1 MWKRPPYVENSFLK
15 FEIIILQISHLNFGK
30 LSFSTVQIFA
40 KILPLKKIRKSL
52 HFSQILMH
60 NFAIALWGKV
70 WFRSTQY
77 HFHFLFSSFT
87 EIIKSRKISIWAA
100 STFHG
105 AIVWLRPNIAAQNR
119 GSIHFSVSLVLQ

>member
-30 LSFSTVQIFA
+30 LLFFTVQIFA

-60 NFAIALWGKV
+60 NVAISLWGKGV
-70 WFRSTQY
+70 VSQY
-77 HFHFLFSSFT
+77 TISLPLLIFSFA
-87 EIIKSRKISIWAA
+87 EIIKSRKISIWAT

-105 AIVWLRPNIAAQNR
+105 AIVWPRPNIAAQNR